1 MGILNYKTSKTGKR
15 INYEMS
21 DLQKLAQ
28 KENFALFTL
37 VGMRSNLIH
46 LQDVCPAV
54 DISVLK
60 LAIQDCESE
69 IRTTQLLRKELRNT
83 NKKASNIK

>member
-1 MGILNYKTSKTGKR
+1 MGNLDYKTSKTGKH

-37 VGMRSNLIH
+37 MSMKANLMH
-46 LQDVCPAV
+46 VKKLPDVPVTSLEYQIDAAIASIKAV
-54 DISVLK
+54 
-60 LAIQDCESE
+60 QYY
-69 IRTTQLLRKELRNT
+69 RKRHRNT